1 MQYPIPARR
10 RLVGGLF
17 ASAVVTVSGCD
28 FFGRDVKKDPASKT
42 LAAKDRPPLQVVVV
56 EGPFSEE
63 LQLRWQAF
71 SEQPIQ
77 IESVTSLQAAARPA
91 DSTDVWIYP
100 AHLLG
105 DWVASERIIPLP
117 TAAAGKPYQ
126 SESESGGESG
136 GTIESWPARWRV
148 TSRYGEAHYGL
159 PLGAPL
165 LTLAGR
171 NVPIDS
177 LDRLEDPI
185 KPVEDRT
192 SAASESWNEIFA
204 ALSDKKE
211 ASESEWRSTLDALSS
226 EQKDALVDRFLWVSA
241 TTNAKRRGLFDL
253 TRLQPRLLTDEFLL
267 ASRVLVRLVELF
279 PSTML
284 STHSDAWKE
293 LVTTKGEGALLAIAY
308 PSRSLDLPSDSEN
321 REAIRCSKLAT
332 NHCLGFH
339 ASIGRKTRQTSV
351 AAQFVAWLSEAE
363 QRDAFAKLNNQI
375 ERWPGQPNPDLIQPD
390 VRAYYNV
397 CNREQRLEPL
407 TLAIRFAHA
416 SKYRDSLAQA
426 LVSILKAPDKT
437 PDHLRGCV
445 EAWNT
450 ITDSVGMLTQRSSV
464 ESSMG
469 FGV

>member
-10 RLVGGLF
+10 RLVGGLV

-28 FFGRDVKKDPASKT
+28 FFRNDGKKEPASKT
-42 LAAKDRPPLQVVVV
+42 LQAKDRPPLQIVVVD
-56 EGPFSEE
+56 GPFSDE
-63 LQLRWQAF
+63 LLLRWQAF

-77 IESVTSLQAAARPA
+77 IESVTSQQAALRPA

-126 SESESGGESG
+126 SDSESVGESG
-136 GTIESWPARWRV
+136 GTIESWPARWRLAA
-148 TSRYGEAHYGL
+148 RYGESYYGL

-177 LDRLEDPI
+177 LDRLEDTI

-192 SAASESWNEIFA
+192 TAAAETWNGIFKAVSERTAPSESN
-204 ALSDKKE
+204 
-211 ASESEWRSTLDALSS
+211 WRGTLEALSS
-226 EQKDALVDRFLWVSA
+226 EQKDALVDRFLWIAA

-253 TRLQPRLLTDEFLL
+253 TRLQPRLLTEEFLL
-267 ASRVLVRLVELF
+267 AANVLVRLAELF

-293 LVTTKGEGALLAIAY
+293 LTTSKGDGALLTIAF
-308 PSRSLDLPSDSEN
+308 PPRSLDLPNESEN
-321 REAIRCSKLAT
+321 RDAIRCCKLAT

-363 QRDAFAKLNNQI
+363 QRDAFAKRTNQV
-375 ERWPGQPNPDLIQPD
+375 ERWPGQPNPDLIQSD

-416 SKYRDSLAQA
+416 SKYRDALAQA
-426 LVSILKAPDKT
+426 LVSILKDPDKT
-437 PDHLRGCV
+437 PDQLGGCV
-445 EAWNT
+445 EVWNN